1 MIKMNNIISVLVIGA
16 AFLSPTCALAQG
28 SASTPAPTQVE
39 TVPAPAVEMER
50 GKVGKEDTKR

>member
-1 MIKMNNIISVLVIGA
+1 MNNIISVLVIGA
-16 AFLSPTCALAQG
+16 AFLSPTCTLAQG

-39 TVPAPAVEMER
+39 TGPAPAVKMER